1 MELRHLRYFVAVA
14 EELSFTRASERLFI
28 AQPSLSTQMKQL
40 ELELGVEL
48 FNRSRRTIRLTDAGR
63 VLLDDARQVLAQVDQ
78 TVELVRRVGSGG
90 SGQLSIGFVPSASN
104 LVLPRMLD
112 TFRRDF
118 PDVELFL
125 REMPPDEVRRS
136 LHERRIDVGFLMVP
150 FDDETLSCETIV
162 SEPLIAAIPAGHPL
176 ARARSVTV
184 ASLAAEPFILPR
196 QYSIPGYQA
205 RVLLACERAGV
216 EPRVVQK
223 DIWLMQTVI
232 ALVAGGIGVAL
243 VPASEQHL
251 HREGVVYRALD
262 DDVPTVDIGVA
273 WRRDDRSAALDG
285 LVAACRGVRD
295 ELSAYG
301 AAGPSTDPT

>member
-14 EELSFTRASERLFI
+14 EELSFTRASERLLI

-40 ELELGVEL
+40 EFELGVEL
-48 FNRSRRTIRLTDAGR
+48 FNRSRRAIRLTDAGR
-63 VLLDDARQVLAQVDQ
+63 ILLDDARLLLGQVDR

-90 SGQLSIGFVPSASN
+90 VGHLSVGFVPSASN
-104 LVLPRMLD
+104 RVLPRTLD

-136 LHERRIDVGFLMVP
+136 LHERRADVGFLMVP
-150 FDDETLSCETIV
+150 FDDESLSSETIT
-162 SEPLIAAIPAGHPL
+162 SEPLVAAIPAGHALATAKPL
-176 ARARSVTV
+176 TLAA
-184 ASLAAEPFILPR
+184 LAAEPFILPR

-205 RVLLACERAGV
+205 RVQLACERAGV

-223 DIWLMQTVI
+223 DVWLMQTIV
-232 ALVAGGIGVAL
+232 ALVSAGIGVAL
-243 VPASEQHL
+243 VPASEPSL
-251 HREGVVYRALD
+251 HREGVVVRTLE

-273 WRRDDRSAALDG
+273 WRRDDHSAALDG
-285 LVAACRGVRD
+285 LLAACREVRA
-295 ELSAYG
+295 EL
-301 AAGPSTDPT
+301 AA